1 MSGLAHA
8 DLDVDL
14 VSRNLAGRIIGC
26 RVLHY
31 ETLGST
37 MDEARSLA
45 ERGEPDG
52 TVVVVEEQTAGRGRF
67 DRAWVSPRGQNLS
80 FSVVL
85 RPTAAQLP
93 YVNMAATLAIARCVS
108 EITHQETGIKW
119 PNDVRIDGLKISGI
133 LIETAMAGMELDHAV
148 VGIGLNVNFD
158 PAEHPEIAST
168 ATSLY
173 RETGETQ
180 DRGEVLGRVLAEL
193 DDLYR
198 AVRSGKS
205 LTNDWA
211 AMLET
216 LGRTVQVRWKE
227 RVIEGR
233 ADAVDDQ
240 GNLILVGAGGVTTTV
255 TAGEVTLQ
263 V

>member
-1 MSGLAHA
+1 MACP
-8 DLDVDL
+8 DLDIDL
-14 VSRNLAGRIIGC
+14 LSRSLAGRTVGC

-31 ETLGST
+31 DTLGST

-45 ERGEPDG
+45 ERGEPEG
-52 TVVVVEEQTAGRGRF
+52 PVVVVEEQTAGRGRF

-93 YVNMAATLAIARCVS
+93 YVNMAATLAIARCVT
-108 EITHQETGIKW
+108 EITGHEAGIKW
-119 PNDVRIDGLKISGI
+119 PNDVRINGRKVSGI
-133 LIETAMAGMELDHAV
+133 LIETAMAGRDLDHAI

-158 PAEHPEIAST
+158 PAQYPEIAST

-173 RETGETQ
+173 RETGETR
-180 DRGEVLGRVLAEL
+180 DRGEVLGRVLIEF

-198 AVRSGKS
+198 AVRAGKS

-227 RVIEGR
+227 RVIEGW
-233 ADAVDDQ
+233 AESVDDQ
-240 GNLILVGAGGVTTTV
+240 GNLVLVGADGVTTTV
-255 TAGEVTLQ
+255 AAGEVTLQ

>member
-1 MSGLAHA
+1 MAHP
-8 DLDVDL
+8 DLDIDL
-14 VSRNLAGRIIGC
+14 LSRSLAGRTVGC

-31 ETLGST
+31 DTLGST

-45 ERGEPDG
+45 ERGEPEG

-67 DRAWVSPRGQNLS
+67 DRAWVSPRSQNLS
-80 FSVVL
+80 FSLVL

-93 YVNMAATLAIARCVS
+93 YVNMAATLAIARCVT
-108 EITHQETGIKW
+108 EITGLPAAIKW
-119 PNDVRIDGLKISGI
+119 PNDVRISGRKISGI
-133 LIETAMAGMELDHAV
+133 LIETAMAGRDLDHAI
-148 VGIGLNVNFD
+148 VGIGVNVNFD

-173 RETGETQ
+173 RETGQKT
-180 DRGEVLGRVLAEL
+180 DRTGVLRLVLEHL
-193 DDLYR
+193 DDLYSE
-198 AVRSGKS
+198 VRSGKS
-205 LTNDWA
+205 LTDDWA

-233 ADAVDDQ
+233 AEAVDDQ
-240 GNLILVGAGGVTTTV
+240 GNLVLVGADGVTTTV

-263 V
+263 A